1 MKRTILNSVPLILSL
16 IALIIL
22 WKTFEMPHQEY
33 YNGEKHYPFSKG
45 NAPEEIR
52 NTISNQLEKFEKGY
66 IERNVEKL
74 DEFCSELISKD
85 NIHILGTM
93 SYEILYD
100 YEGAR
105 DLIESDWLYWGDV
118 YFLMEEANIS
128 VYNSVAWISTI
139 GYVEFDMSR
148 FLVVPLRFSGVMVN
162 EDSTWKFQQIQ
173 FQFDL
178 NNMQI
183 LITIIFLSFIS
194 IAFFVR
200 FLFVLIKQLRSKEQP

>member
-1 MKRTILNSVPLILSL
+1 MKKTILNSIPFILSVV
-16 IALIIL
+16 AFIIL
-22 WKTFEMPHQEY
+22 WKTFEMPHQVY

-45 NAPEEIR
+45 NALGEIR
-52 NTISNQLEKFEKGY
+52 NSISDQLEKFEKGY

-93 SYEILYD
+93 PYEILND

-105 DLIESDWLYWGDV
+105 GLIESDWLYWGDV
-118 YFLMEEANIS
+118 YLLMEEANIS
-128 VYNSVAWISTI
+128 VYNSVAWVSTI

-148 FLVVPLRFSGVMVN
+148 FLVLPLRFSGVMVN
-162 EDSTWKFQQIQ
+162 EDSTWKFQQMQ

-183 LITIIFLSFIS
+183 LITIIFLLIIS
-194 IAFFVR
+194 IAFFIR
-200 FLFVLIKQLRSKEQP
+200 FVFVIIKQLRKKE